1 MYLSMITLL
10 IFILIFEVIIKV
22 YCKNQRVTNLFS
34 NVYSLLPIPQ
44 KNRLSSLIR
53 PVPMFPYIVVI
64 AKR

>member
-1 MYLSMITLL
+1 MYLSMMTLL

-44 KNRLSSLIR
+44 KNHLSSLIR
-53 PVPMFPYIVVI
+53 PVPMFPYIVVT